1 MKIIL
6 VGCGKV
12 GTALARQ
19 LSEEGHNVTIIDTNK
34 ARVEHISESY
44 DVMGITGN
52 GSSITAIKN
61 GKVIDTS
68 MGLTPL
74 DGFMMGTRTG
84 TLDPSVVTFIAEKEN
99 LTPAQ
104 LSDLFNKK
112 SGLLGI
118 SGISS
123 DDRDICKA
131 EDEGDERAHLA
142 HEMLVYQ
149 IQKFIGSYVAA
160 LNGVDAIVFTA
171 GLGENQ
177 DTLRER
183 ICTNME
189 YLGIKFD
196 HEANKGVRGK
206 EKKISAP
213 DSKVAVYIVPTN
225 EELVI
230 ARDTKA
236 IVEKL

>member
-1 MKIIL
+1 M
-6 VGCGKV
+6 
-12 GTALARQ
+12 TATSARQ
-19 LSEEGHNVTIIDTNK
+19 RTR
-34 ARVEHISESY
+34 A
-44 DVMGITGN
+44 
-52 GSSITAIKN
+52 
-61 GKVIDTS
+61 TS
-68 MGLTPL
+68 VHTSHM
-74 DGFMMGTRTG
+74 RC
-84 TLDPSVVTFIAEKEN
+84 SFI
-99 LTPAQ
+99 
-104 LSDLFNKK
+104 
-112 SGLLGI
+112 
-118 SGISS
+118 
-123 DDRDICKA
+123 R
-131 EDEGDERAHLA
+131 
-142 HEMLVYQ
+142 
-149 IQKFIGSYVAA
+149 IQKFIGSYAAA

>member
-1 MKIIL
+1 
-6 VGCGKV
+6 
-12 GTALARQ
+12 
-19 LSEEGHNVTIIDTNK
+19 
-34 ARVEHISESY
+34 
-44 DVMGITGN
+44 
-52 GSSITAIKN
+52 
-61 GKVIDTS
+61 
-68 MGLTPL
+68 
-74 DGFMMGTRTG
+74 
-84 TLDPSVVTFIAEKEN
+84 
-99 LTPAQ
+99 
-104 LSDLFNKK
+104 
-112 SGLLGI
+112 
-118 SGISS
+118 
-123 DDRDICKA
+123 
-131 EDEGDERAHLA
+131 
-142 HEMLVYQ
+142 MLVYQ

-196 HEANKGVRGK
+196 HEANKGVRGNGSGSGSYVFEPIPAGDSLLKGVRGK